1 MGIPSNGQKEKM
13 IYTFNKVTTP
23 QEETPEEPPKEEI
36 ISSEDVVK
44 FLSVAIFG
52 PAIVMLTWNWTLPVL
67 FGIKTISYF
76 QALCLIVL
84 TRMLL
89 K

>member
-23 QEETPEEPPKEEI
+23 EDVPEEQPKDEVV
-36 ISSEDVVK
+36 SSEDVVK
-44 FLSVAIFG
+44 FLSIAIFG
-52 PAIVMLTWNWTLPVL
+52 PAIIMFSWNWSLPVI
-67 FGIKTISYF
+67 FGLKTINYF
-76 QALCLIVL
+76 QALCLLVL
-84 TRMLL
+84 SRMLL